1 METRETTDEYTSET
15 PTSPSTSTSEED
27 THNKIREMILL
38 RINESTLMK
47 VYLYHRPQDEVWM
60 NENRKQQCLAAL
72 QSLIPIAIKK
82 HSSAKEKEKSLGW
95 IQRFPTFNLI
105 YRTTEQSTAGVMS
118 FTYSKTSPYQEETVT
133 KCVMH
138 VLMLPTQ
145 VALVCPEAMCFGF
158 TFHPDAFKETKEKKQ
173 TMGTLDKYLQ

>member
-1 METRETTDEYTSET
+1 METRETTDES
-15 PTSPSTSTSEED
+15 TSPYTSTSEAEEV

-105 YRTTEQSTAGVMS
+105 YRTTEQFTAGVIS
-118 FTYSKTSPYQEETVT
+118 FTYSKTSPYQEEKVT

-145 VALVCPEAMCFGF
+145 VALVCPEATCFGF

-173 TMGTLDKYLQ
+173 KMGTLDKYLQ